1 MPATPEQPE
10 PAPQETPPPSGPARP
25 GRGVRPY
32 RAVVLLLILGLAA
45 AVLGGVWRHQTNQ
58 TVIGNRFR
66 LTATD
71 MAGRIADRIHTY
83 EYGLLGAR
91 GALLVGGDGDMTL
104 ATFRTYAASR
114 DIAREFPGALGFGV
128 ITRLRP
134 GEEEAFIARERADG
148 RPDFAIRRLTAHEGE
163 RWIIRYIEPTAPNA
177 GAAGLDIASE
187 TSRAAAARAAMTS
200 GQAALTAPIT
210 LVQATGARDRGFL
223 LLLPVYRPGMPLGT
237 IAERMVAT
245 TGWTYAPLV
254 IDDVLAGTGHDDRP
268 VELSI
273 RDVTDDPEA
282 EAFHRSAGFATS
294 QLLTETLP
302 IRIFG
307 RDWLVT
313 IGAGAPFIASLNL
326 ADPLYTTLVL
336 GVITLLLAALLQM
349 HLARLERQRLSA
361 QASRRMAADLERQV
375 AARTAELAE
384 REIRFKALTEL
395 SSDWYWE
402 TDADGRF
409 TTMSPGVLKIGLDPA
424 QILGRTR
431 RELVA
436 DIAQPG
442 FRAYAGALAGRQ
454 AFRNLCYD
462 VYDGAGRLRHV
473 EMNGEPVFDEAGTF
487 RGFRGSGR
495 DLTEQMLAKTALAE
509 REALLDAVFQTI
521 DHGIAAFGPDL
532 QLLAWNARFEDLHGI
547 APGRL
552 AVGQDLGVVETACA
566 RGAAA
571 DLARLRDLIA
581 ADDAVLIEPF
591 ETTHEDGRVIETRL
605 RRMQRGGL
613 VASCAD
619 VTEERGRAAEIVRAR
634 DMLAGV
640 MHASL
645 NAIMTI
651 EPVRDEAGQI
661 DDFRIVMA
669 NAAFVRKTGVPLD
682 QAIGNTLK
690 TLRSREGPELV
701 ARYAAVVDSGEP
713 ALFDHAARRDSGD
726 RWFRVQ
732 AVRLGEGCVVT
743 FSDVTEIRRGEAQLR
758 ESEAR
763 LQALFG
769 TLGVGIVVIGADGRM
784 AMVNAATERLFG
796 WPADRMIG
804 QNVAMLMDPELA
816 AAHDGYVARYVAGS
830 PPRIIGIGRE
840 LQGRRQDGS
849 SFPIE
854 LSVGEFVTDQGRM
867 FVGAI
872 TDLTT
877 RNRAIVELREANL
890 QLEQQASELASLA
903 AALERAK
910 VMAETA
916 SQAKSDFLANMSHE
930 IRTPM
935 NGVMGMTQILL
946 GTPLD
951 DEQRGYAETVRDS
964 AEALLVVIDDILDIS
979 KLEADRV
986 ELEHLPFD
994 LTELLDGVAAILA
1007 PRARDKGIEIA
1018 CMAEP
1023 GTGSGW
1029 LGDPTR
1035 LRQILLNLA
1044 GNAVKFTERG
1054 HVAVT
1059 VRDLGPVACEDCED
1073 VGNESGEDCEG
1084 RSGEADRRRLLFEV
1098 RDTGIGMSAGQTA
1111 KLFHKFAQA
1120 DASITRRFGGS
1131 GLGLAICLKLVE
1143 LMKGTISVD
1152 SEPGR
1157 GSVFRFEVPLDR
1169 TMLPVQPVGGTGLET
1184 GLRGRRAL
1192 IVDDLPLNRR
1202 VLAHHLGE
1210 LGMELSEA
1218 ADVAESLRLLE
1229 EAAQAGTPVDLVI
1242 TDLNL
1247 GGMDGAILGTWL
1259 RLHPRFQ
1266 SVRMILA
1273 ASSPPAAEAA
1283 RVFDAVI
1290 TKPIRRAELIAA
1302 LARSF
1307 DLSPPS
1313 TLAETPPALP
1323 VATSRRVLLV
1333 EDNAVNQAVASTILE
1348 KQGYRVAVVE
1358 NGAEAIEACRAD
1370 DFDLVFMDV
1379 QMPVMDG
1386 MEATRRIRAAETRGG
1401 RPRTP
1406 IVAMTANAMAGMREE
1421 YMAAGM
1427 DDFVPKPFRAEKL
1440 LAMAARWTVRR
1451 DRVASITATTTPPP
1465 PDSMRAED
1473 GRAPLLDETPMLTLR
1488 GLVSAEAL
1496 ASMVAGFETTGRQ
1509 QIGEVAAALSAGD
1522 HDRLRRLGHDMIS
1535 IAGNCGLTALMQ
1547 AGQALQAAALAKD
1560 QAAMETA
1567 ATRIAAIGQPS
1578 WDLFHRRFAAEE
1590 DETTARHQTTVTDKV
1605 TQRGDDIHTG
1615 E

>member
-1 MPATPEQPE
+1 M
-10 PAPQETPPPSGPARP
+10 SGSARP
-25 GRGVRPY
+25 GRSARPY
-32 RAVVLLLILGLAA
+32 PAAALLLILGLVA
-45 AVLGGVWRHQTNQ
+45 AVLGGVWQHQTNQ
-58 TVIGNRFR
+58 TVIGNRFG

-83 EYGLLGAR
+83 EYGLQGAR
-91 GALLVGGDGDMTL
+91 GALLVGGDRDMTL
-104 ATFRTYAASR
+104 AAFRTYAASR

-163 RWIIRYIEPTAPNA
+163 SWIIRYIEPTAPNA

-187 TSRAAAARAAMTS
+187 ISRAGAARAAMIS

-237 IAERMVAT
+237 IAERMAAT

-254 IDDVLAGTGHDDRP
+254 IDDILSGIGREDMP

-273 RDVTDDPEA
+273 QDVTDDPAA

-294 QLLTETLP
+294 QVLTETLP
-302 IRIFG
+302 IRVFD
-307 RDWLVT
+307 RNWLVT
-313 IGAGAPFIASLNL
+313 IGAGAPFVASLNL
-326 ADPLYTTLVL
+326 AHPLYTTLAL
-336 GVITLLLAALLQM
+336 SVIALLLAALLQM

-361 QASRRMAADLERQV
+361 QASQRMAADLERQV

-409 TTMSPGVLKIGLDPA
+409 TAMSPGVLKIGLDPA

-436 DIAQPG
+436 DTAQPG

-462 VYDGAGRLRHV
+462 IFDGAGRLRHV

-581 ADDAVLIEPF
+581 ADDDALTEPF

-619 VTEERGRAAEIVRAR
+619 VTEERGRAAEIVHGR

-651 EPVRDEAGQI
+651 EPVRDEAGRI

-713 ALFDHAARRDSGD
+713 ALFDHAARRESGD

-732 AVRLGEGCVVT
+732 AVRLGDGCVVT

-804 QNVAMLMDPELA
+804 QNVTMLMDPELA
-816 AAHDGYVARYVAGS
+816 ADHDGYVARYVAGS

-994 LTELLDGVAAILA
+994 LTGLLDGVAAILA

-1023 GTGSGW
+1023 GTGSFW

-1073 VGNESGEDCEG
+1073 VGNESGEGCEG
-1084 RSGEADRRRLLFEV
+1084 RSGAADRRRLLFEV

-1152 SEPGR
+1152 SEPGL
-1157 GSVFRFEVPLDR
+1157 GSVFRFEVPLER
-1169 TMLPVQPVGGTGLET
+1169 AMLPVQPVGGTGLDA

-1229 EAAQAGTPVDLVI
+1229 KAAQTGAPVDLVV

-1273 ASSPPAAEAA
+1273 ASSSPSAETA

-1290 TKPIRRAELIAA
+1290 TKPIRHAELMAA

-1307 DLSPPS
+1307 ALPQPAAAGDM
-1313 TLAETPPALP
+1313 PPAHP
-1323 VATSRRVLLV
+1323 VVAHPVVTRPMVTGPMVTGRRVLLV

-1386 MEATRRIRAAETRGG
+1386 MEATRRIRAAEAESG

-1427 DDFVPKPFRAEKL
+1427 DDFVPKPFRAERL
-1440 LAMAARWTVRR
+1440 LTMAARWTAWR
-1451 DRVASITATTTPPP
+1451 DRVAPITATVAPPP
-1465 PDSMRAED
+1465 P
-1473 GRAPLLDETPMLTLR
+1473 APAAADDMSDLLDEAPMTTLR
-1488 GLVSAEAL
+1488 GLVSARAL
-1496 ASMVAGFETTGRQ
+1496 ASMVGGFETTGRQ

-1535 IAGNCGLTALMQ
+1535 VAGNCGLTALMK
-1547 AGQALQAAALAKD
+1547 AGQALQAAAGAGD
-1560 QAAMETA
+1560 QAAIETA
-1567 ATRIAAIGQPS
+1567 TARIAAIGQPS
-1578 WDLFHRRFAAEE
+1578 WDLFHRRFAAAD
-1590 DETTARHQTTVTDKV
+1590 DEV
-1605 TQRGDDIHTG
+1605 TQRADGGHTG
-1615 E
+1615 G

>member
-1 MPATPEQPE
+1 M
-10 PAPQETPPPSGPARP
+10 SGSARP
-25 GRGVRPY
+25 GRSARPY
-32 RAVVLLLILGLAA
+32 PAAALLLILGLVA
-45 AVLGGVWRHQTNQ
+45 AVLGGVWQHQTNQ

-83 EYGLLGAR
+83 EYGLQGAR
-91 GALLVGGDGDMTL
+91 GALLVGGDRDMTL
-104 ATFRTYAASR
+104 AAFRTYAASR

-134 GEEEAFIARERADG
+134 GEEQSFIARERADG

-163 RWIIRYIEPTAPNA
+163 SWIIRYIEPTAPNA

-187 TSRAAAARAAMTS
+187 ISRAGAARAAMIS
-200 GQAALTAPIT
+200 GEAALTAPIT

-237 IAERMVAT
+237 VAERMAAT

-294 QLLTETLP
+294 QVLTETLP
-302 IRIFG
+302 IRVFD
-307 RDWLVT
+307 RNWLVT
-313 IGAGAPFIASLNL
+313 IGAGAPFVASLNL
-326 ADPLYTTLVL
+326 AHPLYTTLAL
-336 GVITLLLAALLQM
+336 SVIALLLAALLQM

-361 QASRRMAADLERQV
+361 QASQRMAADLERQV

-409 TTMSPGVLKIGLDPA
+409 TAMSPGVLKIGLDPA

-436 DIAQPG
+436 DTAQPG
-442 FRAYAGALAGRQ
+442 FRAYAEALAGRRS
-454 AFRNLCYD
+454 FRNLCYD
-462 VYDGAGRLRHV
+462 IFDGVGRLRHV
-473 EMNGEPVFDEAGTF
+473 EMNGEPILDDAGNF

-495 DLTEQMLAKTALAE
+495 DLTEQMQAKAALAE
-509 REALLDAVFQTI
+509 REALLDAVLQTI
-521 DHGIAAFGPDL
+521 DNGIAAFGPDL

-552 AVGQDLGVVETACA
+552 VVGQDLGVVEIACA
-566 RGAAA
+566 RGTAA

-581 ADDAVLIEPF
+581 ADDAILTEPF
-591 ETTHEDGRVIETRL
+591 ETTHEDGRVIETRV

-613 VASCAD
+613 VTSCAD
-619 VTEERGRAAEIVRAR
+619 VTEERGHAAEIVRAR
-634 DMLAGV
+634 DMLSGI

-651 EPVRDEAGQI
+651 EPVRDEAGRI

-682 QAIGNTLK
+682 KAIGNTLK

-713 ALFDHAARRDSGD
+713 ALFDHAARRESGD

-732 AVRLGEGCVVT
+732 AVRLGEGCAVT

-872 TDLTT
+872 TDLTI
-877 RNRAIVELREANL
+877 RNRAIVELREANA
-890 QLEQQASELASLA
+890 QLERQASELASLA
-903 AALERAK
+903 TALERAK

-994 LTELLDGVAAILA
+994 LTGLLDGVAAILA

-1023 GTGSGW
+1023 DTGTGW

-1084 RSGEADRRRLLFEV
+1084 RSGGADRPGTDHRRLLFEV
-1098 RDTGIGMSAGQTA
+1098 RDTGIGMSADQTA

-1131 GLGLAICLKLVE
+1131 GLGLVICLKLVE
-1143 LMKGTISVD
+1143 LMGGTISVD

-1157 GSVFRFEVPLDR
+1157 GSVFRFEVPLER
-1169 TMLPVQPVGGTGLET
+1169 TTLPAPPEGGEGLEA

-1210 LGMELSEA
+1210 LGMEISEA
-1218 ADVAESLRLLE
+1218 TDVAESLHLLE
-1229 EAAQAGTPVDLVI
+1229 KAAQTGTPVDLVV

-1266 SVRMILA
+1266 TVRTILA
-1273 ASSPPAAEAA
+1273 ASSPPSAEAA

-1290 TKPIRRAELIAA
+1290 TKPIRRGELITA

-1307 DLSPPS
+1307 GLSPPPAAS
-1313 TLAETPPALP
+1313 AEAPPSAPLT
-1323 VATSRRVLLV
+1323 AGRRVLLV
-1333 EDNAVNQAVASTILE
+1333 EDNTVNQAVASTILE

-1386 MEATRRIRAAETRGG
+1386 MEATRRIRTAEAESG

-1440 LAMAARWTVRR
+1440 LAMAARWTAWR
-1451 DRVASITATTTPPP
+1451 DRVAPITASIAPPP
-1465 PDSMRAED
+1465 PAAAAAADDMSD
-1473 GRAPLLDETPMLTLR
+1473 LLDEAPMTTLR
-1488 GLVSAEAL
+1488 GIISAETL
-1496 ASMVAGFETTGRQ
+1496 ASMVVSFESTGRQ
-1509 QIGEVAAALSAGD
+1509 QLSEVAAALTIGD
-1522 HDRLRRLGHDMIS
+1522 QDRLRRLGHDMIS
-1535 IAGNCGLTALMQ
+1535 VAGNCGLTALMQ
-1547 AGQALQAAALAKD
+1547 AGQALQAAAGAGD
-1560 QAAMETA
+1560 QAAIETA
-1567 ATRIAAIGQPS
+1567 TARIAAIGQPS
-1578 WDLFHRRFAAEE
+1578 WDLFHRRFAAAD
-1590 DETTARHQTTVTDKV
+1590 DEV
-1605 TQRGDDIHTG
+1605 TQRADGGHTG
-1615 E
+1615 G

>member
-1 MPATPEQPE
+1 MNDAPEQPD
-10 PAPQETPPPSGPARP
+10 PTRRQTPPSPAPARP
-25 GRGVRPY
+25 GRSVRPY
-32 RAVVLLLILGLAA
+32 PAAALLVILGLAA
-45 AVLGGVWRHQTNQ
+45 AVLGGVWRYETNQ

-66 LTATD
+66 LTVAETV
-71 MAGRIADRIHTY
+71 RHVVDRIHTY

-91 GALLVGGDGDMTL
+91 GALLVGGDRDMTL
-104 ATFRTYAASR
+104 SAFRTYAGSR
-114 DIAREFPGALGFGV
+114 DITREFPGALGFGV

-134 GEEEAFIARERADG
+134 DEEEAFIARERADG
-148 RPDFAIRRLTAHEGE
+148 RPDFAIRRLTAHDGE
-163 RWIIRYIEPTAPNA
+163 SWIIRYIEPTAPNA

-187 TSRAAAARAAMTS
+187 ISRASAARAAMIS

-237 IAERMVAT
+237 IAERMAAT

-254 IDDVLAGTGHDDRP
+254 IDDVLAGTRRDDRP

-273 RDVTDDPEA
+273 RDVTEDPEA

-302 IRIFG
+302 IRVFG
-307 RDWLVT
+307 RDWLLT
-313 IGAGAPFIASLNL
+313 IGAGEPFVASLNL
-326 ADPLYTTLVL
+326 ADPLHTALAL
-336 GVITLLLAALLQM
+336 SVIALLLGALLQM

-361 QASRRMAADLERQV
+361 QASQRMAADLERQV

-384 REIRFKALTEL
+384 REVRFKALTEL

-409 TTMSPGVLKIGLDPA
+409 TAMSPGVLKIGLDPA

-436 DIAQPG
+436 DTAQPG

-495 DLTEQMLAKTALAE
+495 DLTEQMQAKTALAE

-532 QLLAWNARFEDLHGI
+532 QLLAWNTRFEDLHGI

-581 ADDAVLIEPF
+581 ADDAALTDPF

-619 VTEERGRAAEIVRAR
+619 VTEERGRAAEIVRGR

-645 NAIMTI
+645 NAIMTL
-651 EPVRDEAGQI
+651 EPIRDETGQI

-743 FSDVTEIRRGEAQLR
+743 FSDVTEMRRGEAQLR

-769 TLGVGIVVIGADGRM
+769 TLGVGIVVTDAEGRM
-784 AMVNAATERLFG
+784 TMVNAATERLFG

-804 QNVAMLMDPELA
+804 QNVAMLMDPAIA
-816 AAHDGYVARYVAGS
+816 AAHDGYLARQDAGAT
-830 PPRIIGIGRE
+830 PRVLGLNRE
-840 LQGRRQDGS
+840 LEGRRQDGS
-849 SFPIE
+849 SFPID
-854 LSVGEFVTDQGRM
+854 LSIGAFTTGQGRM

-872 TDLTT
+872 TDLSV
-877 RNRAIVELREANL
+877 RNQAMVKLREANV

-1131 GLGLAICLKLVE
+1131 GLGLAICRRLVE
-1143 LMKGTISVD
+1143 LMNGTISVD
-1152 SEPGR
+1152 SEPGQ

-1169 TMLPVQPVGGTGLET
+1169 AMLPVQPVGATGLEA

-1202 VLAHHLGE
+1202 VLAHHLRE

-1229 EAAQAGTPVDLVI
+1229 MAAQTGAPVDLVV

-1247 GGMDGAILGTWL
+1247 SGIDGATLGTWL

-1283 RVFDAVI
+1283 RIFDAVI

-1307 DLSPPS
+1307 DLPPPAAP
-1313 TLAETPPALP
+1313 AETPPALP
-1323 VATSRRVLLV
+1323 VVTGGRVLLV
-1333 EDNAVNQAVASTILE
+1333 EDNTVNQVVASTILE

-1386 MEATRRIRAAETRGG
+1386 MEATRRIRTAEARGG

-1440 LAMAARWTVRR
+1440 LAMAARWTVRK
-1451 DRVASITATTTPPP
+1451 DRAAPERGTREGTGTRAEGPP
-1465 PDSMRAED
+1465 RAED
-1473 GRAPLLDETPMLTLR
+1473 ATPLLDEAPMATLR
-1488 GLVSAEAL
+1488 GLTSAATL
-1496 ASMVAGFETTGRQ
+1496 ASMVASFESTGRQ
-1509 QIGEVAAALSAGD
+1509 QVREVAAALSIGD
-1522 HDRLRRLGHDMIS
+1522 QDRLRQLGHDMIS
-1535 IAGNCGLTALMQ
+1535 IAGNCGLTALMK
-1547 AGQALQAAALAKD
+1547 AGQALQAAARAGD
-1560 QAAMETA
+1560 HAATEAA

-1578 WDLFHRRFAAEE
+1578 WDLFHRRFAAPE
-1590 DETTARHQTTVTDKV
+1590 DEV
-1605 TQRGDDIHTG
+1605 TQRVDGGHTG
-1615 E
+1615 G

>member
-1 MPATPEQPE
+1 M
-10 PAPQETPPPSGPARP
+10 
-25 GRGVRPY
+25 RPY

-45 AVLGGVWRHQTNQ
+45 AVLGGVWRYQTNQ

-104 ATFRTYAASR
+104 SAFRTYAASR

-237 IAERMVAT
+237 IAERMAAT

-254 IDDVLAGTGHDDRP
+254 IDDVLAGTGRDDRP

-436 DIAQPG
+436 DTAQPG

-521 DHGIAAFGPDL
+521 DNGIAAFGPDL

-619 VTEERGRAAEIVRAR
+619 VTEERGRAAEIVRGR

-645 NAIMTI
+645 NAIMTL
-651 EPVRDEAGQI
+651 EPIRDEAGQI

-669 NAAFVRKTGVPLD
+669 NAAFVRKTGVSLD

-743 FSDVTEIRRGEAQLR
+743 FSDVTEIRHGEAQLR

-769 TLGVGIVVIGADGRM
+769 TLGVGIVVTDAEGRM
-784 AMVNAATERLFG
+784 TMVNAATERLFG

-804 QNVAMLMDPELA
+804 QNVAMLMDPAIA
-816 AAHDGYVARYVAGS
+816 AAHDGYLARQDAGAT
-830 PPRIIGIGRE
+830 PRVLGLNRE
-840 LQGRRQDGS
+840 LEGRRQDGS
-849 SFPIE
+849 SFPID
-854 LSVGEFVTDQGRM
+854 LSIGAFTTGQGRM

-872 TDLTT
+872 TDLSV
-877 RNRAIVELREANL
+877 RNQAMVKLREANV
-890 QLEQQASELASLA
+890 QLEHQASELASLA

-1059 VRDLGPVACEDCED
+1059 VRDLGPVAGEACE
-1073 VGNESGEDCEG
+1073 
-1084 RSGEADRRRLLFEV
+1084 EADRRRLLFEV
-1098 RDTGIGMSAGQTA
+1098 RDTGIGMSTGQTA

-1152 SEPGR
+1152 SEPGQ

-1169 TMLPVQPVGGTGLET
+1169 AMPTAGPAAGDKAEGRGTEARLDA

-1202 VLAHHLGE
+1202 ILAHHLGE

-1218 ADVAESLRLLE
+1218 GDVNESLRLLE
-1229 EAAQAGTPVDLVI
+1229 KAAQAGAPVDLVV

-1247 GGMDGAILGTWL
+1247 GGMDGATLGTWL

-1307 DLSPPS
+1307 DLPPPAAP
-1313 TLAETPPALP
+1313 AETPPALP
-1323 VATSRRVLLV
+1323 VSSGGRVLLV
-1333 EDNAVNQAVASTILE
+1333 EDNTVNQVVASTILE

-1386 MEATRRIRAAETRGG
+1386 MEATRRIRAAEARGG

-1440 LAMAARWTVRR
+1440 LAMAARWTVRK
-1451 DRVASITATTTPPP
+1451 DRAAPETGTREETGTRAEGPP
-1465 PDSMRAED
+1465 RAED
-1473 GRAPLLDETPMLTLR
+1473 ATPLLDEAPMATLR
-1488 GLVSAEAL
+1488 GLTSAATL
-1496 ASMVAGFETTGRQ
+1496 ASMVASFESTGRQ
-1509 QIGEVAAALSAGD
+1509 QVREVAAALSIGD
-1522 HDRLRRLGHDMIS
+1522 QDRLRQLGHDMIS
-1535 IAGNCGLTALMQ
+1535 IAGNCGLTALMK
-1547 AGQALQAAALAKD
+1547 AGQALQAAARAGD
-1560 QAAMETA
+1560 QAATEAA

-1578 WDLFHRRFAAEE
+1578 WDLFHRHFAAEE
-1590 DETTARHQTTVTDKV
+1590 DEITARHQTTVTDKV